1 MNAEPGGGSLYT
13 GTMKV
18 LGLAG
23 SLRRAS
29 CNRGLLRAAA
39 EVLDVQTLDLGDL
52 PLYNADD
59 EVDPPAPV
67 RQLRK
72 RVRASDAILFAT
84 PEYNYSVPGVL
95 KNAIDWGSQP
105 KGHNVWD
112 GKPAAIIG
120 AAASSVGTARAQL
133 HLRQSLVA
141 LNMRVFNTELL
152 VGGATARFD
161 AEGNLTDPETRAA
174 LREFLTRWIPRD

>member
-1 MNAEPGGGSLYT
+1 MT
-13 GTMKV
+13 V

-29 CNRGLLRAAA
+29 VNRGLVRAAGDLA
-39 EVLDVQTLDLGDL
+39 PAGVTITALDLRDL

-59 EVDPPAPV
+59 EPDPPAAA
-67 RQLRK
+67 RHLRD
-72 RVRASDAILFAT
+72 RVRAADAVLFAT

-105 KGHNVWD
+105 PGASVWD
-112 GKPAAIIG
+112 GKPAAIVG
-120 AAASSVGTARAQL
+120 AANSVVGTARAQL

-141 LNMRVFNTELL
+141 LNMRVLNAELL
-152 VGGATARFD
+152 IGRAPEKFDTAGD
-161 AEGNLTDPETRAA
+161 LMEPETRAA
-174 LREFLTRWIPRD
+174 LRDFLARWMESLCR

>member
-1 MNAEPGGGSLYT
+1 MT
-13 GTMKV
+13 V

-29 CNRGLLRAAA
+29 INRGLLRAARDLA
-39 EVLDVQTLDLGDL
+39 PAGITITILDLHDL

-59 EVDPPAPV
+59 EPDPPAAA
-67 RQLRK
+67 RHLRD
-72 RVRASDAILFAT
+72 RVRAADAILFAT

-105 KGHNVWD
+105 RGFNVWN
-112 GKPAAIIG
+112 GKPAAIVG
-120 AAASSVGTARAQL
+120 AANSSVGTARAQL

-141 LNMRVFNTELL
+141 LNMRVHNAEILI
-152 VGGATARFD
+152 GGAAQKFD
-161 AEGNLTDPETRAA
+161 PAGDLTDPDTRAA
-174 LREFLTRWIPRD
+174 LRAFLTAWIESLHR

>member
-1 MNAEPGGGSLYT
+1 MT
-13 GTMKV
+13 V

-29 CNRGLLRAAA
+29 CNRGLLRAARELA
-39 EVLDVQTLDLGDL
+39 PGGMAVEILDLRDL

-59 EVDPPAPV
+59 EANPPAAGRV
-67 RQLRK
+67 LRE
-72 RVRASDAILFAT
+72 RVLAADGLLFAT

-105 KGHNVWD
+105 KGRNVWD
-112 GKPAAIIG
+112 GKPAAIVG
-120 AAASSVGTARAQL
+120 AANSAVGTARAQL

-141 LNMRVFNTELL
+141 LNMRVLNAELL
-152 VGGATARFD
+152 IGGAPGKFD
-161 AEGNLTDPETRAA
+161 ADGNLTDAETRRAFE
-174 LREFLTRWIPRD
+174 EFLAAWIGTL